1 MSASSCSS
9 PDESGQLLLRW
20 SDDPDL
26 PSHEE
31 SVYMLEAKS
40 AELVLRS
47 SFRVPEKTRV
57 YLIGKDY
64 SEAGIVRSC
73 HKQGLNFILT
83 IGISPEGPVPPHIEI
98 DPSVFIVDSFL
109 TEEQEERILS
119 ELEEELHWQD
129 DGPSSFLTASVQ
141 DSATRKPHDALRR
154 VVEATGTEATV
165 GVTGGV
171 AARPLIEKLR
181 HITPRRPRAPKT
193 DSVSSHPA
201 TRPSKSLPPR
211 TI

>member
-1 MSASSCSS
+1 MSASSSSS
-9 PDESGQLLLRW
+9 PDESDQLLLRW

-31 SVYMLEAKS
+31 FVYMLEAKA

-47 SFRVPEKTRV
+47 SFRVLEKTRV

-73 HKQGLNFILT
+73 RNQGSYFVLT
-83 IGISPEGPVPPHIEI
+83 IGISPEGPVPPHMEI
-98 DPSVFIVDSFL
+98 DPGVFIVDSFL

-129 DGPSSFLTASVQ
+129 DGPSSWLTASVQ
-141 DSATRKPHDALRR
+141 DCNTGPPPDSSKLSPPLPLRTAT
-154 VVEATGTEATV
+154 
-165 GVTGGV
+165 
-171 AARPLIEKLR
+171 
-181 HITPRRPRAPKT
+181 
-193 DSVSSHPA
+193 HPA
-201 TRPSKSLPPR
+201 RSPASTRPP
-211 TI
+211 TVF

>member
-31 SVYMLEAKS
+31 FVYMLEAKT

-47 SFRVPEKTRV
+47 SFRVLEKTRV

-73 HKQGLNFILT
+73 HKQGPNFILT

-98 DPSVFIVDSFL
+98 DPSVFIIDSFL

-119 ELEEELHWQD
+119 ELEDELHWHD
-129 DGPSSFLTASVQ
+129 DGASSFLTASVQ
-141 DSATRKPHDALRR
+141 DSATGKPDEALRR

-165 GVTGGV
+165 GAGGCV
-171 AARPLIEKLR
+171 PARPLLEKLR
-181 HITPRRPRAPKT
+181 HVTAPRPPAVKT
-193 DSVSSHPA
+193 HSVSAHTA
-201 TRPSKSLPPR
+201 TGPSKSLPPHSM
-211 TI
+211 